1 MPRKTTTAANY
12 ELDKPK
18 VEERPKADPVL
29 DKTMKR
35 FNAARNYVR
44 RGFWDTWK
52 DARKLYNSERIMV
65 NYEGNS
71 DTFIPETFTILQ
83 SIKSNVVGGRVAI
96 DYFPTN
102 KDQSGDVRV
111 LKSLMDQVWIQ
122 DNTKLKASWAIDDS
136 LQVGN
141 GYLWQYWNGK
151 FPTNKYIPTEDNFFD
166 PDATSYEN
174 LRFGGYRYLTTI
186 DALKEE
192 TIANVNYDP
201 ADPNSPKRV
210 PRYKNLEAVNNYR
223 YMGDGKKSQYGDDK
237 TAKQLREEMIA
248 GSVLTDTGNGDEDS
262 LVEVIVYH
270 DKQRLVRIANR
281 CTVIE
286 DVETPFGRKATTMQ
300 SVDDFGN
307 PVSFE
312 LPEIKP
318 FIPVAPARDIVD
330 GAMWYAK
337 GEIEVIGDLQELLN
351 DTQNQKTDNLN
362 FALNRMWTL
371 DPSQAHKIDQIQSV
385 PGAVFTVPAGA
396 LQPVQQANIGTD
408 ADNEI
413 FRLQGM
419 MRRATAA
426 DEIVQGANPKGTQ
439 TATEINAQ
447 VVQAGARFSSKLE
460 NYESE
465 FFKILANNMLKIMQ
479 IFMTQEQAVRL
490 IGQEGVEWKNFNP
503 GEYLGD
509 YDIKV
514 QLEATANRVRETEK
528 QNAMQFFLLA
538 SKIPT
543 IDQNAL
549 FKRTAKTLFEL
560 DDNELRALMKT
571 PEQLAQEQAML
582 QATAATAPTGKPS
595 QGGGVADMPQQG
607 AGVMAQLPMSQA
619 EQTATNSAMQA
630 QGMNIPGMPQ

>member
-1 MPRKTTTAANY
+1 MPRKSKTAADY
-12 ELDKPK
+12 EIDKPK
-18 VEERPKADPVL
+18 VAKEPKVDPVL
-29 DKTMKR
+29 EKVMRR
-35 FNAARNYVR
+35 FNDSRNYIR
-44 RGFWDTWK
+44 RGFWETWK
-52 DARKLYNSERIMV
+52 DARKLYNSQRIMV

-83 SIKSNVVGGRVAI
+83 SIKSNVVGGRIAI

-102 KDQSGDVRV
+102 KDQTGDVKV
-111 LKSLMDQVWIQ
+111 LKALMDQVWTQ

-141 GYLWQYWNGK
+141 GYLWQYWNGQY
-151 FPTNKYIPTEDNFFD
+151 PTNKYVPTEDNFFD
-166 PDATSYEN
+166 PDCTSYEN
-174 LRFGGYRYLTTI
+174 LRYGGYRYLTTL
-186 DALKEE
+186 DALEKE
-192 TIANVNYDP
+192 TIANTDYNPED
-201 ADPNSPKRV
+201 AMSERRV
-210 PRYKNLEAVNNYR
+210 PRYKNLDRINDYKYSV
-223 YMGDGKKSQYGDDK
+223 DKKSGQYGEDK

-248 GSVLTDTGNGDEDS
+248 GSVLSTDNSANDDN
-262 LVEVIVYH
+262 LVEVICYH
-270 DKQRLVRIANR
+270 DKERIIKVANR
-281 CTVIE
+281 CCVIE
-286 DVETPFGRKATTMQ
+286 DVETPFMRKATKID
-300 SVDDFGN
+300 SVDDMGN
-307 PVSFE
+307 PVKVD

-337 GEIEVIGDLQELLN
+337 GEVEVIGDLQELLN

-396 LQPVQQANIGTD
+396 LQPVQQSNIGVD

-426 DEIVQGANPKGTQ
+426 DEIVQGASVKGSA

-447 VVQAGARFSSKLE
+447 VIQAGARFSSKLE

-479 IFMTQEQAVRL
+479 IFLTQEQAVRL
-490 IGQEGVEWKNFNP
+490 IGQEGVEWKNYNP

-509 YDIKV
+509 YDIRV
-514 QLEATANRVRETEK
+514 QLEATASRVRETEK

-538 SKIPT
+538 SKMPFVN
-543 IDQNAL
+543 QEAL
-549 FKRTAKTLFEL
+549 FKMTARTLFEK
-560 DDNELRALMKT
+560 DENELEGLVQPMQQQLPPELM
-571 PEQLAQEQAML
+571 AM
-582 QATAATAPTGKPS
+582 A
-595 QGGGVADMPQQG
+595 QGGQAPAGPEGMPQQG
-607 AGVMAQLPMSQA
+607 MGEMASMPMSDVEA
-619 EQTATNSAMQA
+619 GATNQAMQA